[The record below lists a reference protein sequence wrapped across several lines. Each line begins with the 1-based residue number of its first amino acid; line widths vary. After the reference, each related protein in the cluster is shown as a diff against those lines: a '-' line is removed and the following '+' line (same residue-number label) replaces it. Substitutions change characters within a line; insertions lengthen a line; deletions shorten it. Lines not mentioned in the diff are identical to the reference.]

1 MDILHKDDEDTIIT
15 TTDDED
21 EDGVDIETPLD
32 TSYAGLANDEE
43 FDPYNSGLNDFTFED
58 SVDENEV
65 I

>member
-1 MDILHKDDEDTIIT
+1 MNILHRDDEDTIIT
-15 TTDDED
+15 TTDDD
-21 EDGVDIETPLD
+21 EEVEAETPLD
-32 TSYAGLANDEE
+32 PAYVSLANDEE